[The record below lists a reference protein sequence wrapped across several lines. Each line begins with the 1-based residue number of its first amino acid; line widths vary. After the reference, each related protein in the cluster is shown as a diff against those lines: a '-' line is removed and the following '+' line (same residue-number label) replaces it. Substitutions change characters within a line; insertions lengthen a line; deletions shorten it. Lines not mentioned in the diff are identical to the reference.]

1 MSEIWK
7 ILSEFLF
14 EPLFSLNGCG
24 MGTATPCDETEIT
37 TGENGLPD
45 LDGCEFT
52 FAVENAY
59 LPFNYIDAADG
70 EAKGWDY
77 DVFNHIGE
85 LMNFTPVYVPTAWDG
100 MIQATADGQFMVA
113 GNGITITAERDEIV
127 DFSDGYINL
136 AQRVLVVVGNTQI
149 TSIDDLKNG
158 DYTVATQKGTT
169 NYEFAVSELGE
180 DKVKAFDTFE
190 DAIQAVISGDA
201 DASIVDET
209 AGLGYMGAG
218 KSEVKLVGGD
228 LTSEQLGFAFPNGS
242 PLVDVINQGLA
253 AMRDS
258 GKLAEINAKFFSP
271 DFSVTFDDIAECD
284 ENIPV
289 EYLPEDCQVL
299 RVHDIDLQ
307 SKYFKLKKKK
317 K

>member
-1 MSEIWK
+1 MK
-7 ILSEFLF
+7 NKK
-14 EPLFSLNGCG
+14 SLLLIFVLALVATACG
-24 MGTATPCDETEIT
+24 GGSATPCDEVEIT

-77 DVFNHIGE
+77 DVFNHMGE
-85 LMNFTPVYVPTAWDG
+85 LMNFVPVYVPAAWDG
-100 MIQATADGQFMVA
+100 MIQAVADGQFMVA
-113 GNGITITAERDEIV
+113 GDGITITAERDKIV

-136 AQRVLVVVGNTQI
+136 AQRVLVAAGNTDI

-180 DKVKAFDTFE
+180 DKVKAFDDFNF
-190 DAIQAVISGDA
+190 AIQAVISGDA
-201 DASIVDET
+201 DASIIDET
-209 AGLGYMGAG
+209 AGLGYMGAN
-218 KSEVKLVGGD
+218 KDQVKLVGGD

-242 PLVDVINQGLA
+242 ALVDVVNQGLA
-253 AMRDS
+253 AMKDS

-271 DFSVTFDDIAECD
+271 DFSVTYADIAECD
-284 ENIPV
+284 ENIPA
-289 EYLPEDCQVL
+289 EYLPEDCEV
-299 RVHDIDLQ
+299 
-307 SKYFKLKKKK
+307 
-317 K
+317 